1 MFILALPCGSQGR
14 SIQTCSWPPSHPCG
28 PRHHGFPPATWYV
41 HMAPLEPRLGG
52 EQGKCAV
59 CLPSRQRQEHSMQEP
74 TANLGNLVFREVP
87 RPWIWGLILAILLLA
102 SSCCFCVVTVGFR
115 GFNFQPEVKL
125 RISSSSWPL
134 CCKEYMAGHPGTSEG
149 VSTSHQ
155 DLQTV
160 GANCPGLPGMP
171 PTLAAFHSLSSD
183 KVLAPFCH
191 SGLGRDSQLGNLR
204 TLK

>member
-1 MFILALPCGSQGR
+1 MGECPSRPALGHL
-14 SIQTCSWPPSHPCG
+14 SIPVAHIIMAPLQPPG
-28 PRHHGFPPATWYV
+28 YV

-59 CLPSRQRQEHSMQEP
+59 CLPSSQRQEHSMQEP
-74 TANLGNLVFREVP
+74 TANLGNLIFREVP
-87 RPWIWGLILAILLLA
+87 RPWIWGLILAIPLLA

-115 GFNFQPEVKL
+115 CFNFQPEMKL
-125 RISSSSWPL
+125 GISSSSWFL
-134 CCKEYMAGHPGTSEG
+134 CCKEYMAPHPGTSEG

-160 GANCPGLPGMP
+160 RSNCLPEMSP
-171 PTLAAFHSLSSD
+171 SLAPFCSLPSD

-191 SGLGRDSQLGNLR
+191 CGLGIDIQLGNLWK
-204 TLK
+204 LK